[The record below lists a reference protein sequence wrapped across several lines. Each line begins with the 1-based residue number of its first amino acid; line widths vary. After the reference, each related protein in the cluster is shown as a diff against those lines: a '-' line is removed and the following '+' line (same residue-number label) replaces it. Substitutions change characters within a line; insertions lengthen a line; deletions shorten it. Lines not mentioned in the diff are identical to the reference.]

1 MYIYFQ
7 LFFIPI
13 KYILM
18 CAFFP
23 FPQIQFRGILQGK
36 TDPLSKVMAT
46 QKFWQKLK
54 LWGNSWAFSLVVRWR
69 PVAARLVPP
78 HRRGEEGRGGEW
90 NGGLYFLLLLTLGLH
105 WRKMI
110 TIPS

>member
-23 FPQIQFRGILQGK
+23 FPQIQFRWILHGK
-36 TDPLSKVMAT
+36 TSPLSKVMAT

-54 LWGNSWAFSLVVRWR
+54 LWGNLYSWASSLVVRWR

-78 HRRGEEGRGGEW
+78 HRRGERDGVGA
-90 NGGLYFLLLLTLGLH
+90 NGMEASIF
-105 WRKMI
+105 
-110 TIPS
+110 SCS